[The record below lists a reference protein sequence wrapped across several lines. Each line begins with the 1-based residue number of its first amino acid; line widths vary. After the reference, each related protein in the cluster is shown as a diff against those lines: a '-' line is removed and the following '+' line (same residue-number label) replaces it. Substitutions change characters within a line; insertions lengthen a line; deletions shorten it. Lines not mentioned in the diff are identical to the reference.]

1 MQGIL
6 FDLAIKN
13 KGKAKKI
20 YQTILEAYGARP
32 FSSAEWYIEI
42 QSNLERLKSQEPEV
56 QKAKILEDIQPD
68 IEEIKRVIEESSGD
82 YQKVIDFIYLKY
94 TPIPRNNGNLRA
106 KPTVSKLGPSKAI
119 KKMIYYY
126 HPDKIAQNNLKLK
139 ILSEEITKILTDLLE
154 KI

>member
-32 FSSAEWYIEI
+32 FSSTEWYIEI

-68 IEEIKRVIEESSGD
+68 IEEIKRVIGESSGD

-106 KPTVSKLGPSKAI
+106 KPNVSKLGPSKAI